1 MLLNKFDVLPECCGQ
16 RFSALWLLIPV
27 IRSIEIKS
35 RPRISRKLFL
45 SAFALEIEIPNPPP
59 EQIDSEWTLIP
70 DEDNNLHLINVISAL
85 NEPQPR
91 FNVEI
96 GVIFELYTRD
106 NPDDPQILRPNDLA
120 ALASSYFDPSRPTRI
135 VSRKD
140 YSHTR
145 LLLVS
150 CFIYLFFFSNYS

>member
-1 MLLNKFDVLPECCGQ
+1 MLNKFNVLPECCGQ
-16 RFSALWLLIPV
+16 RFSALLLLIAV
-27 IRSIEIKS
+27 IRFIEINL
-35 RPRISRKLFL
+35 RLRISIKLFL
-45 SAFALEIEIPNPPP
+45 AAFALEIEIPNPPP

-70 DEDNNLHLINVISAL
+70 DEDNNLHLVNVISAL

-106 NPDDPQILRPNDLA
+106 NPDDPQILVPDDLA
-120 ALASSYFDPSRPTRI
+120 SLASSYFDPSRPTRI

-140 YSHTR
+140 
-145 LLLVS
+145 
-150 CFIYLFFFSNYS
+150 N